1 MTLNKHFTY
10 GFEDRPEPK
19 LWLCKPNKQRIER
32 LASFT
37 KLSGTFKYT
46 NLNQLTFQLPLME
59 FNEETKQVERNKSI
73 DMVKSKY
80 LIEYRY
86 NGFKDYLVIDDI
98 KKTSNDSDYI
108 TIVADSLASELNKKS
123 ANDIELL
130 GSTLTQM
137 NNKIFEVYA
146 PLWKLGYVDPKLA
159 DVKRELTSS
168 NTTANALIDQIC
180 SLFDA
185 VAIYNNIDRVVDYY
199 HKDNVGTNRG
209 LRVRENSYLKSFED
223 QFVSKDIVTRL
234 YPFGN
239 NGLTIQGVNPAGSSY
254 IEDFSFFMAPF
265 KRDINKNVI
274 EHSAYMT
281 DELCH
286 ALLDYQEFYNSKKD
300 IAEEMTKS
308 YSDILKEHSTE
319 DFKLNQLSAI
329 LTRQRE
335 RVELLKPKSE
345 YIDLG
350 NKETDFEITTAKSS
364 YYLLMLRNDGNLA
377 RIKFNNQEYDI
388 KSGEWL
394 YIKIDTGD
402 FEDAT
407 KFENKLKYKLEMK
420 STNTNLRVVYT
431 RSSLTDYE
439 EEDTKVIEEKYNY
452 EKYKKLV
459 EDQEKIV
466 ASIEKRMKLMED
478 QKSSLITSMNPKS
491 FLTDD
496 LYKERELYVFESIWT
511 EENHTEAKDLYEDAI
526 KEMKKQKEI
535 NRTIT
540 VDLVNFVQSIDHQ
553 YDWDKLNVGDKIVFS
568 NKMFGEKLKAY
579 ITELQLNF
587 DDNGVKVVISDV
599 FDYKDL
605 DTIIAEKL
613 AQTSSTASQVN
624 FQKEQIKDQ
633 TGKMTKMTELIE
645 AEWDANKRRIM
656 AGNETVDIGSHG
668 VKVTSKENPNE
679 YVIMVGGVIAMTRD
693 GGETFKTGITP
704 EGINAEMLLGKMI
717 VGETLTLE
725 NESGTMRFDK
735 DGLFINASDF
745 HLTSNDGKENYFDK
759 LKREIQDNAKQ
770 ETDRIVDSFRNEINQ
785 TISEAT
791 DVEKIV
797 NDTTNILNDA
807 FQDGVITN
815 VEKKLIKDS
824 LSTLEKENQEYQ
836 DEIDLALN
844 HPYITP
850 QDTIDLN
857 EAIVEYESMYESLT
871 TSIIESISDSKVTA
885 EESEKV
891 NQSIVDFREEVK
903 EILSLTQTIIERT
916 KDQQLKS
923 EVEKAIDYSN
933 RVKEDIKDEMD
944 DLKKSF
950 NGLNETIE
958 EAMQDNIFDA
968 AEIEAIKTVV
978 LLAKSEYQDIE
989 NRYNTIKN
997 DTKLPKAEKDKLV
1010 SNYTEL
1016 NAKFLDF
1023 TKYIDAMIAD
1033 GKSDDTEKTNYK
1045 AKYNA
1050 LTNATT
1056 EFKKQYDASVIAIS
1070 KQYTNDETGKI
1081 LGSFDSLSNEL
1092 KNDLKDVQD
1101 NIIEFKST
1109 TVSAFQD
1116 GIVTEA
1122 ERTRLRVQLDM
1133 LERESLDVEERY
1145 NSILNHQYANSEI
1158 KNSISVK
1165 RSPYISAHSNLRIII
1180 ERVIADGKVTTAE
1193 KTEANNAITT
1203 YNNTLT
1209 AYSKAIQEA
1218 LNSMS
1223 KVIAADIAQTNVSQ
1237 FSGVLSDISS
1247 SIQDIQ
1253 KQADGAIDTYYLNGV
1268 PTLTNEPASAWTTT
1282 KVKESHL
1289 GDLYLNNKTGV
1300 AYRFLKENNTYVWKE
1315 IADQVISDALRQSK
1329 NAQDTADGKRRVFV
1343 NTPKPPYDT
1352 GDMWVQGTSGD
1363 ILVCNISKET
1373 GGIYSSNDWIK
1384 ASKYTDDTIA
1394 NKALTDLNT
1403 FKTTAN
1409 QDISSLKTKTS
1420 NFERDIVNAFDD
1432 KVISIA
1438 EASSI
1443 KGQLALLDHEK
1454 NRITQQYL
1462 TLINNSALEGSPKTN
1477 LTSTYSL
1484 MNTKMNNLTSS
1495 IQSSIADN
1503 KIVISESNDV
1513 SSKFSEYKVAVSNYE
1528 IAVNNAIIQKIA
1540 TTSADAATARF
1551 EEWKRSEFSQSSEQ
1565 IAQRVSGSTWS
1576 ENYLP
1581 IVNQKTN
1588 SLKDYIQSRGTNLIT
1603 NGTGLM
1609 SSNENFSGFEF
1620 DITKSYTGNGSFKV
1634 VGDNKTLFSDELIP
1648 VDPNRTYRF
1657 SYYAL
1662 AQTGLGK
1669 HYSGVAFYDNDKLQI
1684 SPYYVYGASKPLV
1697 KLAKDLKIGDTEIY
1711 LTSVDGFVDSDT
1723 NLSHKHSIVLYRY
1736 TDSFGHE
1743 YAPSTYSR
1751 YVFTNAWNIGDIDR
1765 VNKVIKL
1772 RKPFNVRNKL
1782 DSEGVF
1788 RKDHPVSATQSGGSY
1803 SYTAGNN
1810 VNYPT
1815 ENWER
1820 FAGTIGGLSY
1830 AGIDKFWHGTNFVK
1844 LVFLVNRDTSGGQAG
1859 DISWHSNIVF
1869 EDITGTE
1876 AVKEELYTTKDFLN
1890 NELIDVKTSLNDF
1903 KTVTNGAFKDGII
1916 ASSEASVIASHI
1928 QLLNNEKSDINSKYT
1943 QLYNNSN
1950 LVGVFKT
1957 NLNSAKTTYDNA
1969 HTALINAINTAISD
1983 SKVTSTEKANV
1994 DVKFV
1999 EYRTNLESL
2008 SSRIEEAT
2016 NSIAAKL
2023 SSDAEQN
2030 ALLSANKYTDNIQV
2044 GTRNLLKDSNNYI
2057 KTSNYNIN
2065 DYPLTID
2072 IPEGTE
2078 VTVSLKATL
2087 GSDRQ
2092 YFSVYNSGGLVRQVD
2107 LPASTQGRDG
2117 IYRSTFKWATV
2128 RSSTTASNTFLR
2140 LYHMTSSATSQST
2153 VEWIKL
2159 EIGNKSTD
2167 WSPAPEDFDTKIE
2180 NISIG
2185 GKNIL
2190 KGTKDYDTNYWNG
2203 IFTEKFNKDGRTFV
2217 PLQNKTN
2224 TSGSQ
2229 QWIHQ
2234 TFKTDPYTDYIIS
2247 FDAYKEGTAKG
2258 DIYPQMRKLK
2268 DDATDFNPFV
2278 SIFAYNEKNKSLT
2291 NNIVRYSIPFKSDE
2305 CNYMRFYI
2313 TREST
2318 SSAPIY
2324 IANIQIEKGNKA
2336 SDWSPN
2342 PDEIQDTLNQH
2353 TQTITANNAF
2363 IETNKDKILNSVSRT
2378 DVQAQLDK
2386 IATYETS
2393 YTVSNGANISARL
2406 AENNGNFFNDN
2417 YSYEVVAKNNSLSQ
2431 DNIATAIFVS
2441 KGVGKGFELVELENI
2456 SKTGAHPKFLIDK
2469 LNPSISLYDAQTATQ
2484 NISVIYTKYLGK
2496 ASAIKTAKSM
2506 IEQKADEIN
2515 LEVKRLT
2522 AETDYNNMLVNSDFS
2537 SGWEGW
2543 LIQDSN
2549 YDIIDK
2555 STFGLTLL
2563 DPVTNT
2569 NKSYNSIK
2577 MTYKN
2582 NISYPSVISNY
2593 MSVGKGQDVAIGET
2607 LTLSAYVY
2615 VPSSSKSNLAG
2626 NIYFEV
2632 AGYETKNQGSNPSIG
2647 RVTIPPEEFVYDK
2660 WIRYN
2665 VTFTIPQTTT
2675 NGKTNYIRAL
2685 LRYNGSAQSINT
2697 KAIFYYALPQLEKGS
2712 KLTPW
2717 SLSRLDVFS
2726 TEQMASK
2733 IALNPESIDIITRN
2747 INFNTDTIS
2756 IQNSN
2761 GNFLITGDTLTVSNN
2776 DNSNKTTIN
2785 SNGISIK
2792 KDGVDKFINGLDLG
2806 STNVQPTL
2814 PMAKTWNLVTGS
2826 AGNNSYNNKPV
2837 VSESPWGSFL
2847 LERDAYKY
2855 AIDNKQG
2862 EEASGTD
2869 KVNVAQFSYYHEK
2882 RYLRMDYQAAATEGN
2897 NFYIT
2902 VVERPGWKTN
2912 SSIKVYQEIKVAGTK
2927 RGTVPI
2933 RSIYFDLGKP
2943 VYMFN
2948 TFYIQLAISGTTGL
2962 GQGAELQILRMS
2974 LTDYNN

>member
-10 GFEDRPEPK
+10 GFEDRHEPK

-123 ANDIELL
+123 ANEIELL
-130 GSTLTQM
+130 GSTLAQM

-274 EHSAYMT
+274 EHSAYMS

-286 ALLDYQEFYNSKKD
+286 ALLDYQEFYNSKKE

-364 YYLLMLRNDGNLA
+364 YYLLMLRNDGNLD

-466 ASIEKRMKLMED
+466 ASIEKRIKLMED

-540 VDLVNFVQSIDHQ
+540 IDLVNFVQSIDHQ

-735 DGLFINASDF
+735 DGLFINTSDF

-759 LKREIQDNAKQ
+759 LKREIQDNTKQ

-791 DVEKIV
+791 DIEKIV

-836 DEIDLALN
+836 DKIDLALN

-885 EESEKV
+885 EESERV
-891 NQSIVDFREEVK
+891 NQSIVNFREEVK

-1016 NAKFLDF
+1016 NSKFLDF

-1109 TVSAFQD
+1109 TVAAFQD

-1133 LERESLDVEERY
+1133 LDRESLDVEERY

-1165 RSPYISAHSNLRIII
+1165 RSPYIAAHSNLRIII

-1237 FSGVLSDISS
+1237 FSGVLSDISA

-1282 KVKESHL
+1282 KVKDSHL

-1454 NRITQQYL
+1454 NRITQQYQ

-1484 MNTKMNNLTSS
+1484 MNTKMNNLTSA

-1528 IAVNNAIIQKIA
+1528 IAVNNAINAVIQKIA

-1565 IAQRVSGSTWS
+1565 IAQRVSGSSWTS
-1576 ENYLP
+1576 
-1581 IVNQKTN
+1581 
-1588 SLKDYIQSRGTNLIT
+1588 
-1603 NGTGLM
+1603 
-1609 SSNENFSGFEF
+1609 
-1620 DITKSYTGNGSFKV
+1620 
-1634 VGDNKTLFSDELIP
+1634 
-1648 VDPNRTYRF
+1648 
-1657 SYYAL
+1657 
-1662 AQTGLGK
+1662 
-1669 HYSGVAFYDNDKLQI
+1669 QI
-1684 SPYYVYGASKPLV
+1684 SPALQ
-1697 KLAKDLKIGDTEIY
+1697 
-1711 LTSVDGFVDSDT
+1711 
-1723 NLSHKHSIVLYRY
+1723 
-1736 TDSFGHE
+1736 
-1743 YAPSTYSR
+1743 
-1751 YVFTNAWNIGDIDR
+1751 NI
-1765 VNKVIKL
+1765 N
-1772 RKPFNVRNKL
+1772 NKL
-1782 DSEGVF
+1782 DNI
-1788 RKDHPVSATQSGGSY
+1788 Q
-1803 SYTAGNN
+1803 
-1810 VNYPT
+1810 
-1815 ENWER
+1815 
-1820 FAGTIGGLSY
+1820 IGG
-1830 AGIDKFWHGTNFVK
+1830 
-1844 LVFLVNRDTSGGQAG
+1844 
-1859 DISWHSNIVF
+1859 
-1869 EDITGTE
+1869 
-1876 AVKEELYTTKDFLN
+1876 
-1890 NELIDVKTSLNDF
+1890 
-1903 KTVTNGAFKDGII
+1903 
-1916 ASSEASVIASHI
+1916 
-1928 QLLNNEKSDINSKYT
+1928 
-1943 QLYNNSN
+1943 
-1950 LVGVFKT
+1950 
-1957 NLNSAKTTYDNA
+1957 
-1969 HTALINAINTAISD
+1969 
-1983 SKVTSTEKANV
+1983 
-1994 DVKFV
+1994 
-1999 EYRTNLESL
+1999 
-2008 SSRIEEAT
+2008 
-2016 NSIAAKL
+2016 
-2023 SSDAEQN
+2023 
-2030 ALLSANKYTDNIQV
+2030 
-2044 GTRNLLKDSNNYI
+2044 RNLLENSASIIKTIDQTTGNYNQYFNIYINEVHKKVKKGDVITISFDIQMERGDYFIIYDSNQNFDFAFGAA
-2057 KTSNYNIN
+2057 KFNN
-2065 DYPLTID
+2065 
-2072 IPEGTE
+2072 
-2078 VTVSLKATL
+2078 
-2087 GSDRQ
+2087 
-2092 YFSVYNSGGLVRQVD
+2092 
-2107 LPASTQGRDG
+2107 
-2117 IYRSTFKWATV
+2117 
-2128 RSSTTASNTFLR
+2128 
-2140 LYHMTSSATSQST
+2140 
-2153 VEWIKL
+2153 
-2159 EIGNKSTD
+2159 IGNKKQRLSATFTLGEATKASENWQLAFYNNNNGDRFTIENIKIEKGNKATD
-2167 WSPAPEDFDTKIE
+2167 WSPAPEDFDTKLD
-2180 NISIG
+2180 NITIG

-2190 KGTKDYDTNYWNG
+2190 KGTKDYDTSYWNG
-2203 IFTEKFNKDGRTFV
+2203 IFSEKFNKDGRTFV

-2268 DDATDFNPFV
+2268 DDATDFNPFI

-2291 NNIVRYSIPFKSDE
+2291 NNIVRYSVPFKSEE

-2324 IANIQIEKGNKA
+2324 IANIQIEKGNKT

-2342 PDEIQDTLNQH
+2342 PDEIQETLNQH
-2353 TQTITANNAF
+2353 NSTITANNAF

-2393 YTVSNGANISARL
+2393 YTVSNGSNISSRL

-2456 SKTGAHPKFLIDK
+2456 SKTGTHPKFIIDK
-2469 LNPSISLYDAQTATQ
+2469 SNPSISIYDAQTVNQ
-2484 NISVIYTKYLGK
+2484 NISVIYTKYLGS
-2496 ASAIKTAKSM
+2496 ASSIKTSKSM

-2522 AETDYNNMLVNSDFS
+2522 AETEYNNMLINSDFS

-2543 LIQDSN
+2543 MSQDSN
-2549 YDIIDK
+2549 YSIAPK
-2555 STFGLTLL
+2555 SEMSINTDDNLISNGSYRNDYVGGSTSKYRRVVFKLLEPLIVGHTYTIAFDMLVTRGDNNGKITIYPYTPSATAVTVNVDSNQRNVYTFKATQPSTEILL
-2563 DPVTNT
+2563 YSAPSGTDENTNT
-2569 NKSYNSIK
+2569 DVTFSKVTCIEGSIPLDYTIGSSKNVIK
-2577 MTYKN
+2577 MQYTT
-2582 NISYPSVISNY
+2582 SASWPSVISNF
-2593 MSVGKGQDVAIGET
+2593 MTVGKGQEVAIGEE
-2607 LTLSAYVY
+2607 LTFSTYLYI
-2615 VPSSSKSNLAG
+2615 PSSSKGHING
-2626 NIYFEV
+2626 FIYFEL
-2632 AGYETKNQGSNPSIG
+2632 ANYENKNQTTNGTIG
-2647 RVTIPPEEFVYDK
+2647 NRIEIYPKDIVYDK
-2660 WIRYN
+2660 WTRYSYT
-2665 VTFTIPQTTT
+2665 VTVPESTEK

-2685 LRYNGSAQSINT
+2685 LRMGAATSGQSVD
-2697 KAIFYYALPQLEKGS
+2697 KDAVFYYGLPQLEKGKVATKWTTS
-2712 KLTPW
+2712 KLDT
-2717 SLSRLDVFS
+2717 LS
-2726 TEQMASK
+2726 TEGLASK

-2756 IQNSN
+2756 IRNTN
-2761 GNFLITGDTLTVSNN
+2761 GNFLITGDSISVSNN